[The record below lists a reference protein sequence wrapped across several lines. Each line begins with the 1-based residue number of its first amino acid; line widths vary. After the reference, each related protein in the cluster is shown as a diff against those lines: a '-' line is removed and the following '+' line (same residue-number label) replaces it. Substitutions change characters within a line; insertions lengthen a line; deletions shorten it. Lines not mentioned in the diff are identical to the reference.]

1 VHGLCNLVRLALLSS
16 GKRAPGSPPT
26 RVLFASSV
34 AVAGRFPLLN
44 PHGPYEVPEAPL
56 AAENTAEFGYPEAKW
71 VCERVLMAAV
81 EMYGSVYN
89 IEEPLI
95 LGSSVRIGQL
105 TGPEG
110 SGVWNESE
118 HFPIVVRAS
127 QKIKALPIIQ
137 GVCPPSIFRWVNL
150 LKASCCLQS
159 LAWMPVNRAG
169 NILVELL
176 FSRGFRPFYHL
187 ENPSRQ
193 SWDGI
198 LRHLTSILGCKD
210 APFPLV
216 PLTDWIRCVREFGE
230 DPSINIAFKILGF
243 LERDFERMS
252 SGTVILRTALTRED
266 SPTLVRST
274 ALDSMHLEK
283 YVAYWKSVDAN
294 FP

>member
-56 AAENTAEFGYPEAKW
+56 DAENTAEFGYPEAKW

-89 IEEPLI
+89 VEEPLI

-127 QKIKALPIIQ
+127 QKIKALPVIQ
-137 GVCPPSIFRWVNL
+137 GVRSPFFSFLGSANL
-150 LKASCCLQS
+150 QMSCRQS

-169 NILVELL
+169 DILVELL
-176 FSRGFRPFYHL
+176 FSRGFRSFYHL

-198 LRHLTSILGCKD
+198 LRHLTSILGGKD
-210 APFPLV
+210 APVPLV
-216 PLTDWIRCVREFGE
+216 PLTDWIRCVRALGE
-230 DPSINIAFKILGF
+230 DPSMNIAFKILGF

-266 SPTLVRST
+266 SLTLVRST
-274 ALDSMHLEK
+274 ALDNMHLEK
-283 YVAYWKSVDAN
+283 YVAYWKSVDAD